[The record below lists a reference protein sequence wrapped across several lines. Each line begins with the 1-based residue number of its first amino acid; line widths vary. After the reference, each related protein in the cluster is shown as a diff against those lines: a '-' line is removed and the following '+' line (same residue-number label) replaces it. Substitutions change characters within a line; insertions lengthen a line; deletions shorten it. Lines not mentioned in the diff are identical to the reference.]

1 MPCGT
6 DQLAILAKQKLDYIV
21 CHNGISLNR
30 IDALQV
36 FQRYTISPTN
46 RNCNLYQIYLL
57 RKSKK

>member
-46 RNCNLYQIYLL
+46 RNCNLYQIYL
-57 RKSKK
+57 